1 MSSFLYNDYYITTGS
16 VNMLL
21 DEIMTKLKE
30 VREEVKAFY
39 KCAKEH
45 HDTNSMYYYRGQV
58 KAFDYALSLLNI
70 LDKE

>member
-1 MSSFLYNDYYITTGS
+1 MS
-16 VNMLL
+16 L

-30 VREEVKAFY
+30 VRAESEAFHKY
-39 KCAKEH
+39 AIGH
-45 HDTNSMYYYRGQV
+45 YDTDGMYYYRGQV

>member
-1 MSSFLYNDYYITTGS
+1 MS
-16 VNMLL
+16 L

-30 VREEVKAFY
+30 VRAESEAFRKY
-39 KCAKEH
+39 AIEH
-45 HDTNSMYYYRGQV
+45 YDTDSVYYYYRGQV

>member
-1 MSSFLYNDYYITTGS
+1 MSSFLYNDYYITKGS
-16 VNMLL
+16 VNMSL

-30 VREEVKAFY
+30 VREEVEAFH
-39 KCAKEH
+39 KCAIEH
-45 HDTNSMYYYRGQV
+45 NDTDSMYYFRGQV